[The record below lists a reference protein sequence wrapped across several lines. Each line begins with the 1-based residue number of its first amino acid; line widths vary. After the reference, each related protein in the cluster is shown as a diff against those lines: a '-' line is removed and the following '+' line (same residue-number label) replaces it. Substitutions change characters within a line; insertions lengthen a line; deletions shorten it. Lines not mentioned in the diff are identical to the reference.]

1 MRFST
6 LLFMTSG
13 PDNSATDWVS
23 LGIKT
28 FPRGRDKDNSD
39 DVVAGFITN
48 YAATGG
54 QAIDPGS

>member
-1 MRFST
+1 
-6 LLFMTSG
+6 MTSG